1 MCNDCRSV
9 VLEDVPDYAM
19 VAGNLAKVV
28 KTDIEY

>member
-1 MCNDCRSV
+1 MIAAGSV

-19 VAGNLAKVV
+19 VAGNPAKVV